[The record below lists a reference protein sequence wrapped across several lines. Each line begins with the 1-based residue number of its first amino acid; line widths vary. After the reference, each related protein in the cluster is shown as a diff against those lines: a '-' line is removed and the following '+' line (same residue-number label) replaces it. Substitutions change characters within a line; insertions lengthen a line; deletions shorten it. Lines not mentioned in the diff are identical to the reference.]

1 MKCFQPKKSVVTS
14 PHYSASSSSDDE
26 AMHHPPSNMSLIQP
40 PVPRPR
46 KSKPS
51 GPVTSTPV
59 PKKSSSSS
67 SVCSLFEIYSKIVA
81 FYGLIIV
88 TVCYIIGFT
97 LFIYILIH
105 TCLLYF

>member
-26 AMHHPPSNMSLIQP
+26 AMHPPPSANMSLIQP

-46 KSKPS
+46 KSIPS
-51 GPVTSTPV
+51 APVTSTPV

-97 LFIYILIH
+97 LFI
-105 TCLLYF
+105 